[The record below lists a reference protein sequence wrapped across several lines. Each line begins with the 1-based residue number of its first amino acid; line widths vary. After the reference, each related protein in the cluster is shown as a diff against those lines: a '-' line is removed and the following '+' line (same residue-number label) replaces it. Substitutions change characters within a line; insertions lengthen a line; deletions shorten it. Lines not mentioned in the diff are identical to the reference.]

1 MVRRGASPADR
12 LLVVYFVAGAL
23 AIALRRAH
31 VAGWPYFVVLHAACL
46 AIIVGLI
53 AVSNRWPALHAW
65 YPIVMALVIFEE
77 VALLNF
83 MFVGEWQDRHILAFE
98 SAVFSDPP
106 TVWLSRFASPLVTEA
121 LAIGYFSYYLM
132 LPGVALVLYRRR
144 DIAAFQGVM
153 AAGVLA
159 YLICYGI
166 FVVFPTEGP
175 SQTLRHFHTGGF
187 SGGPFWAVVALIQ
200 ATGGVHGNAFPS
212 AHAAGAMVALL
223 FAWRYV
229 RPLAVL
235 LLACV
240 ILMCVG
246 AVYLRYH
253 YASDMIAGLV
263 VGAIACGYPR
273 LRRRD
278 EPATTA

>member
-1 MVRRGASPADR
+1 MVRRGASTADR

-23 AIALRRAH
+23 AIALRRDH
-31 VAGWPYFVVLHAACL
+31 IAGWPYFVVLHAACL

-106 TVWLSRFASPLVTEA
+106 TVWLSRFESPLVTEA

-144 DIAAFQGVM
+144 DIGAFQDVM
-153 AAGVLA
+153 AAGVLG
-159 YLICYGI
+159 YLICYAI

-175 SQTLRHFHTGGF
+175 SHTLRHSHTGAF
-187 SGGPFWAVVALIQ
+187 SGGPFWAIVALIQ
-200 ATGGVHGNAFPS
+200 AAGGVHGNAFPS
-212 AHAAGAMVALL
+212 AHAAGAMVALV
-223 FAWRYV
+223 FAWRHV
-229 RPLAVL
+229 RPLAGSMLVF
-235 LLACV
+235 V

-253 YASDMIAGLV
+253 YASDMMAGLV

-273 LRRRD
+273 SRRRD
-278 EPATTA
+278 GPATTA